1 MDLAGEAKQE
11 VEPGHAREEVGD
23 QVIVRHVV
31 AIQLQAFHVVRS
43 DLYKIQTKDYI
54 QIQGWEA
61 VVTSNHLMP
70 ALDG

>member
-43 DLYKIQTKDYI
+43 DLYKNQTKD
-54 QIQGWEA
+54 
-61 VVTSNHLMP
+61 
-70 ALDG
+70 